1 MADAPWTGDACSL
14 VEAFR
19 AGERSPKE
27 ELEATLDAI
36 DASHLNCFSFVD
48 ADRARAAAAD
58 ADVSRPFG
66 GVPTGLKELDPV
78 AGWPYTEGSLVFRD
92 RVADTTAVVVER
104 LLDRGGAVPV
114 GQTTASEFGGLNVSV
129 TKINGVTHN
138 PWQHGRTVG
147 GSSGGSAA
155 AVAGGL
161 VSLAS
166 GGDGGG
172 SIRIPAGYTGLLGM
186 KGTFGRTPRS
196 PGAFMRPHTVV
207 LGNLSRSVRDAA
219 RYYDVVTGHHGADPT
234 SLPKHPS
241 FEEGLGTHDLRGK
254 RVTIVPALGGVTL
267 ELGVEE
273 AVRAAAEALIADT
286 GMVLVDRAVAPPNLT
301 AQWMLGNVATL
312 LADLGDRWPKCAED
326 LTAEVATG
334 LRMATGMYNLHT
346 AAAAEKQRVE
356 ANEHMA
362 SVFEDVDF
370 VIAATNPGPAFPA
383 DWTTSSPTDSFV
395 EWAQTSTAA
404 KWLFRGVLGAI
415 RTAAGVAPGGPSKI
429 LEIASRQF
437 PDLINM
443 GALTI
448 ISNIYGNPAVSIPA
462 GTVDG
467 LPVGMQVLGRHHEDA
482 LLFDVALAVERERP
496 WPLVAGG

>member
-1 MADAPWTGDACSL
+1 
-14 VEAFR
+14 
-19 AGERSPKE
+19 
-27 ELEATLDAI
+27 
-36 DASHLNCFSFVD
+36 
-48 ADRARAAAAD
+48 
-58 ADVSRPFG
+58 
-66 GVPTGLKELDPV
+66 
-78 AGWPYTEGSLVFRD
+78 
-92 RVADTTAVVVER
+92 
-104 LLDRGGAVPV
+104 
-114 GQTTASEFGGLNVSV
+114 
-129 TKINGVTHN
+129 
-138 PWQHGRTVG
+138 
-147 GSSGGSAA
+147 
-155 AVAGGL
+155 
-161 VSLAS
+161 
-166 GGDGGG
+166 
-172 SIRIPAGYTGLLGM
+172 
-186 KGTFGRTPRS
+186 
-196 PGAFMRPHTVV
+196 
-207 LGNLSRSVRDAA
+207 
-219 RYYDVVTGHHGADPT
+219 
-234 SLPKHPS
+234 
-241 FEEGLGTHDLRGK
+241 
-254 RVTIVPALGGVTL
+254 
-267 ELGVEE
+267 
-273 AVRAAAEALIADT
+273 
-286 GMVLVDRAVAPPNLT
+286 MVLVDRAVAPPNLT